1 MKRIATKANVL
12 ALAAAAA
19 LFAAPAGAIEPGW
32 TAGPMSADGSTIR
45 TDGELVYA
53 YSSPGGTVGGVQF
66 ERAVSFSAASKVSA
80 SPAATGNRGGSFGEE
95 GLSGDF
101 ANMLKDGWYWDDGNS
116 GNTDYSYTLTLT
128 GLEAG
133 KTYLVQLVAHRQ
145 SNNMLVSANGTTPVH
160 VRGDTEANYKYG
172 ASIVGVFVA
181 SGPTEDV
188 VVTYTVRAGDRPLN
202 AIQVRELPSDEPA
215 GKPAVITVR

>member
-1 MKRIATKANVL
+1 MKASL
-12 ALAAAAA
+12 AFAFAAA
-19 LFAAPAGAIEPGW
+19 LFAASAGAVELGW
-32 TAGPMSADGSTIR
+32 TAGPMVSDGSTIR

-53 YSSPGGTVGGVQF
+53 YSSPDGTVGGVQF
-66 ERAVSFSAASKVSA
+66 ERAVSLSAASKVSA
-80 SPAATGNRGGSFGEE
+80 LPAATGNRGGSFGEE

-101 ANMLKDGWYWDDGNS
+101 ANMLKDGWYWDDGDS
-116 GNTDYSYTLTLT
+116 GNTDYSYTLTLA

-133 KTYLVQLVAHRQ
+133 RTYLVQLVAHRQ

-181 SGPTEDV
+181 SGPTEEV

-202 AIQVRELPSDEPA
+202 AIQVRDVTPA
-215 GKPAVITVR
+215 KAGGGAVITVK